1 MNGHQPHSLYSIE
14 EEITPQDHQLLLHGA
29 TSSKIER
36 LPSRLQQSKTPPR
49 SLKKQVEDLAYEV
62 SYLKAELSWHNETK
76 GALLQFQE
84 QMYEMFHRMEDALIE
99 VNTRL
104 REAEHRY
111 LGLWGLDT
119 CTNEQES
126 MI

>member
-1 MNGHQPHSLYSIE
+1 MDGYQPHSLYSIE
-14 EEITPQDHQLLLHGA
+14 EEVTPQDHQLLCHGA

-36 LPSRLQQSKTPPR
+36 LPSRLQQSKVLPR
-49 SLKKQVEDLAYEV
+49 SMKKQVEDLAYEV
-62 SYLKAELSWHNETK
+62 SYLKAELSWHSETK

-84 QMYEMFHRMEDALIE
+84 HMYEIFHRVEDALIE

-111 LGLWGLDT
+111 LRLWGLDA